1 MTVEKERIG
10 HQDFFDHRF
19 LLNDIIPLIA
29 KIRMAKTA
37 LQSNEDSTPKLYCMK
52 NGIWKRTL

>member
-1 MTVEKERIG
+1 MCNMTVEKERIG

-37 LQSNEDSTPKLYCMK
+37 LQLNEDSTPKL
-52 NGIWKRTL
+52 